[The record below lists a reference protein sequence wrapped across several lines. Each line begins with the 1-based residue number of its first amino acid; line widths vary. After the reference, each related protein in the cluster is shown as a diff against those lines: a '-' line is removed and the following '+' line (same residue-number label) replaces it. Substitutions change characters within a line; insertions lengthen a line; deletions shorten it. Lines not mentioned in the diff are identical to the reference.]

1 MAQPD
6 TFKNA
11 DGQEVKIFQVGF
23 AGINL
28 GRIDYYFEKSKNR
41 KSSVA
46 SSLEINHEFDSLI

>member
-11 DGQEVKIFQVGF
+11 EGKEVKIFQVGF

-28 GRIDYYFEKSKNR
+28 GRVDFYFERGKNR
-41 KSSVA
+41 KTSLA
-46 SSLEINHEFDSLI
+46 SSLQVNSNFDDMI